1 MLHTACFFP
10 YPLHSSQ
17 RVGTWGVER
26 GEGRIIQMGWQMKTR
41 KLKGYENKSQWAYGA
56 MSIFFLWKS

>member
-1 MLHTACFFP
+1 MLHSARFFP
-10 YPLHSSQ
+10 YLLLSPQ
-17 RVGTWGVER
+17 RVGAWGVE
-26 GEGRIIQMGWQMKTR
+26 GEEGRIIQIGWQMKRR